1 MTAHKS
7 AIRKQSRITR
17 AMSKKKAHSYLM
29 NLASMLNIDL
39 RESDIKETKIVLSKG
54 RSLSAIVREMRER

>member
-1 MTAHKS
+1 
-7 AIRKQSRITR
+7 
-17 AMSKKKAHSYLM
+17 MSKKKAHSYLM